1 MKEKEKSIEEIF
13 KEAKKRIRKEKKE
26 LKDGRETS

>member
-1 MKEKEKSIEEIF
+1 MKEKEKEKSIEEIF

-26 LKDGRETS
+26 LEYGNK